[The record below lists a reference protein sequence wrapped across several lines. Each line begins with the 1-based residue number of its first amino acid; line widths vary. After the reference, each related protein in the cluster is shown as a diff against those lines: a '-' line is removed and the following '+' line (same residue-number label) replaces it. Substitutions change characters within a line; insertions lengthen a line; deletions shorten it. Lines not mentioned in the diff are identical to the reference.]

1 MSPLFGNV
9 YQSSCKSDF
18 MSGMRGKTPINQ
30 FLFVRTVTLCIV
42 IAMKDDKDQRIHVT
56 HQNWTNT
63 GFCELYL
70 EASRQRELARL
81 LMLLSAIK
89 SQKY

>member
-9 YQSSCKSDF
+9 YQTCCKSDF
-18 MSGMRGKTPINQ
+18 MSGMRGKNAYKSV
-30 FLFVRTVTLCIV
+30 LFVRTVTLCIV

-56 HQNWTNT
+56 HWTDT

-70 EASRQRELARL
+70 
-81 LMLLSAIK
+81 SAKRTCKTSYALISNK
-89 SQKY
+89 ITKILIEI